1 MDPRTIEYETL
12 ILARLLVTPA
22 AAQALLA
29 VRFNADDEERM
40 RDLMEKNNHGTI
52 TEDEHFEMEAFRRV
66 GSFLA
71 VAHAKARLQLKL
83 AAENQ
88 PSTA

>member
-1 MDPRTIEYETL
+1 MDPRAIDYETL
-12 ILARLLVTPA
+12 ILERLLVAPD
-22 AAQALLA
+22 AAQAVLS
-29 VRFNADDEERM
+29 VRFDADDDERM
-40 RDLMEKNNHGTI
+40 RDLMEKNNQGTI

-83 AAENQ
+83 ATGNQ
-88 PSTA
+88 PSAA